1 VPYVAVFTN
10 SMVAVCVIGILS
22 RACAAVVLPKG
33 AVPIDVPVLVM
44 LPASTSDCFIV
55 YMAVHALL
63 CDGAKVL
70 IVHTVVDNLL
80 SVTTILDN
88 VTLPVLLT
96 VYM

>member
-44 LPASTSDCFIV
+44 LPASTSDCLTV
-55 YMAVHALL
+55 YTVVHVVNSA
-63 CDGAKVL
+63 GANEL
-70 IVHTVVDNLL
+70 IVHMVPVSLL

-96 VYM
+96 VYI